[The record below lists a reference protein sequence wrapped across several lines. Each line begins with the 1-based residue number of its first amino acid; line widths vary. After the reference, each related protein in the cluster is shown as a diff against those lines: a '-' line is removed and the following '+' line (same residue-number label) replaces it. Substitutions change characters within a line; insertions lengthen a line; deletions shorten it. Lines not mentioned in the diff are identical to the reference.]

1 MFFGSNYEGLRA
13 ENVKSAL
20 DGDPRLVMLDLQE
33 IQKTPVIKLAAK
45 YGLIASNCASTL
57 DPGSQ
62 PHSHF
67 RFQRLQKISSHL
79 VDFISTI
86 RWSRKYSTLFQ
97 CQTLST
103 SV

>member
-1 MFFGSNYEGLRA
+1 MFFGSDYEGLGA

-33 IQKTPVIKLAAK
+33 IQETPVTKLAAK

-62 PHSHF
+62 PDSYF
-67 RFQRLQKISSHL
+67 RF
-79 VDFISTI
+79 
-86 RWSRKYSTLFQ
+86 
-97 CQTLST
+97 
-103 SV
+103 